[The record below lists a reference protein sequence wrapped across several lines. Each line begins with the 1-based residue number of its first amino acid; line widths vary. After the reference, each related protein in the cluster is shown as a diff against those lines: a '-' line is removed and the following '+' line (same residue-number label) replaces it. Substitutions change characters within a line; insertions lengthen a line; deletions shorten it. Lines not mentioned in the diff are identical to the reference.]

1 MPGWVRGGGGERK
14 TLVLSARVPV
24 PSVSLSNRTASLSTG
39 PATPIGRPIETE
51 TKGNVPKHVWIRG
64 CAARPR
70 TTGRDMPAPAYARC
84 VSTTA
89 KHARG
94 WRWKEG
100 GEPMD
105 ARRGGGG
112 RTGTWETKIRS
123 KERKKKK
130 KEQPFWR
137 KKEHTHAWIASQDVA
152 KGRTKTCT
160 CTCDRR
166 IEEGSIGTG
175 RERKGD
181 ATRKERCVPPR
192 RRRSSQR
199 G

>member
-1 MPGWVRGGGGERK
+1 MPGWVRGGGNPRPIRSGSRPLGFPFEPDGFPFDRSGDPDRSADRNRDERQR
-14 TLVLSARVPV
+14 TEARVDTWV
-24 PSVSLSNRTASLSTG
+24 CRSTAHNRTRHACTCVREVRLHDRETR
-39 PATPIGRPIETE
+39 ARMAVEGR
-51 TKGNVPKHVWIRG
+51 GRANG
-64 CAARPR
+64 R
-70 TTGRDMPAPAYARC
+70 TTRRRRKDRNVGDEDK
-84 VSTTA
+84 VE
-89 KHARG
+89 G
-94 WRWKEG
+94 KE
-100 GEPMD
+100 
-105 ARRGGGG
+105 
-112 RTGTWETKIRS
+112 
-123 KERKKKK
+123 KKKK